1 MIGNIQALRAYAAFA
16 VLIYHTSYPVLPGI
30 HTDFQGVSIFFVISG
45 FIMTHITLKDERESS
60 PASFLLHRAV
70 RIVPLYWLCTLYV
83 VAFNIYAG
91 IRFALNAG
99 VFSGSDGV
107 SLMSNAGMLVSDAF
121 GSQFID
127 TIKSFLFIPY
137 INQQGHPHPL
147 LAVGWTLNME
157 MHFYLC
163 FALMLNFKKSLAPGL
178 TFLLLAGA
186 IVFARSMDGQWA
198 FFTLFA
204 SGYPRYFCGGIL
216 VYYLWMWAGHLNLF
230 KRKWIALPAALSGVL
245 LYLAANFLPEPPGT
259 LVYAGPAI
267 LVLSALVFHSC
278 GWRIKSWFIMLLGAS
293 SYALYLTHTLVL
305 ELLRVLARKAP
316 LFAFDRSMAGLL
328 ISVLACL
335 SAAIFVH
342 RFLEMPMTV
351 WLRRRW
357 VHEDR
362 SLQAGA
368 DDKRMLMSSS

>member
-16 VLIYHTSYPVLPGI
+16 VLIYHTSYPLLPGI

-60 PASFLLHRAV
+60 PVSFMLHRTV

-91 IRFALNAG
+91 IRLAKNPGMIAG
-99 VFSGSDGV
+99 SEGG
-107 SLMSNAGMLVSDAF
+107 SLMPIAGMFASDAF
-121 GSQFID
+121 WSQFID
-127 TIKSFLFIPY
+127 TIKSLLFIPY
-137 INQQGHPHPL
+137 INQQGNPHPL

-163 FALMLNFKKSLAPGL
+163 FALMLNFKKTLAPGL

-186 IVFARSMDGQWA
+186 MVFARSMAGEWA

-216 VYYLWMWAGHLNLF
+216 VYYLWKGAGRMNLF
-230 KRKWIALPAALSGVL
+230 QQKWIALPAALSGVL
-245 LYLAANFLPEPPGT
+245 LYLAANFLPQPPGT
-259 LVYAGPAI
+259 LVYAGPGL
-267 LVLSALVFHSC
+267 LVLAALVFHSC
-278 GWRIKSWFIMLLGAS
+278 GWRIKSGFIMLLGAS

-316 LFAFDRSMAGLL
+316 LFNFDRSMTGLL

-335 SAAIFVH
+335 AAAIFVH
-342 RFLEMPMTV
+342 RLIEMSITV

-357 VHEDR
+357 FADR
-362 SLQAGA
+362 SLQARA
-368 DDKRMLMSSS
+368 DDKRLLTPSS